1 MFETSGQKLVQSI
14 QLWKYPKF
22 QNLQVS
28 NISDLEEKKGKKLEI
43 IIQESLLLQS
53 NITLNKLTNIFN
65 MRVKKQ

>member
-28 NISDLEEKKGKKLEI
+28 NISDLEEKKGKILEI

-53 NITLNKLTNIFN
+53 NITLNKLT
-65 MRVKKQ
+65 K